1 MPRKPEFSFL
11 VMFPAECHIAFVG
24 TEHDMGTFAHD
35 FSVGITGVALC
46 AFSTPAD
53 SRDFFYDI
61 RNFHQ
66 SLGAWEQV
74 IQKIGS
80 KSVAENGN
88 IIKVYKVRKQIYF
101 LRE

>member
-24 TEHDMGTFAHD
+24 TEHDLGTFAHD

-53 SRDFFYDI
+53 RPMRERVCARHRGYRFWVST
-61 RNFHQ
+61 
-66 SLGAWEQV
+66 
-74 IQKIGS
+74 
-80 KSVAENGN
+80 
-88 IIKVYKVRKQIYF
+88 VRHIVPVPHF
-101 LRE
+101 EPL